1 MSNTIRYEYLVT
13 GIAEDGYPVSD
24 LFETR
29 SKARAAK
36 NEFKDFYG
44 CTGTKILQRKFKLEI
59 ERKVR

>member
-1 MSNTIRYEYLVT
+1 MSKKIRYEYLVS

-36 NEFKDFYG
+36 NEFKEFYG
-44 CTGTKILQRKFKLEI
+44 CTGTKILQRKFTLQT
-59 ERKVR
+59 ERSVR

>member
-1 MSNTIRYEYLVT
+1 MSNKTRYEYLVT
-13 GIAEDGYPVSD
+13 GVAEDGYSVSD

-44 CTGTKILQRKFKLEI
+44 CTGTKIVQRKFKLEMEKTI
-59 ERKVR
+59 R